1 MAPFLA
7 LVAAAACN
15 NPKEKEKATREQEL
29 GKLKEASMKVLPES
43 FRNIW
48 LGIGEEEF
56 AKART
61 EARFQPGRSDPD
73 ERRWYREVDK
83 TGVNVWY
90 GIDRG
95 TSSLVVI
102 QFANS
107 IPSWKMFSEHA
118 TLLMEKYGTDY
129 ELYQCPSGD
138 PKFKMTRLLFPRQ
151 PVSIMEAVLE
161 AESAIAVTMI
171 VSPLKDARRAIER
184 QKCLRIDKEAAME
197 SWLQENL
204 RQEEKT
210 RPKLPGEPGAG
221 CDKDKP
227 GASCDKDTKK

>member
-1 MAPFLA
+1 MYFTYVTAVSLLA
-7 LVAAAACN
+7 LLATAACSQKGRN
-15 NPKEKEKATREQEL
+15 ETSQEAER
-29 GKLKEASMKVLPES
+29 LKQLKDASLKILPES
-43 FRNIW
+43 YRGIW
-48 LGIGEEEF
+48 LGISEQEF
-56 AKART
+56 AKARNG
-61 EARFQPGRSDPD
+61 ARFQPGRSDPD
-73 ERRWYREVDK
+73 ERKWYKEVDK
-83 TGVNVWY
+83 SGVNVWY
-90 GIDRG
+90 GIDRE

-138 PKFKMTRLLFPRQ
+138 PKYKMTRLLWAKQ

-161 AESAIAVTMI
+161 ADNAIAVTM
-171 VSPLKDARRAIER
+171 L
-184 QKCLRIDKEAAME
+184 DKEAAME

-204 RQEEKT
+204 KEEEKT

-221 CDKDKP
+221 CDKDQP
-227 GASCDKDTKK
+227 DATCGADTKK